1 MLSKMKNYRL
11 EWNYPRYIYYSE
23 TRNLKERVKKIFI
36 VSAMNFF
43 PNNINVIVFDLS
55 KENLYLNLYILF
67 QLLEKFFLTSS
78 IARSSFKVR
87 KCNDILISN
96 SKVMVVKV
104 VSFTTRSEINFLVIT
119 MINAQVIMP
128 LSSLKHYISIS
139 KHNFALRVTDEV
151 S

>member
-1 MLSKMKNYRL
+1 MPSKMKNYRF
-11 EWNYPRYIYYSE
+11 EWNYSRYIYYNE

-78 IARSSFKVR
+78 IARSSEK
-87 KCNDILISN
+87 
-96 SKVMVVKV
+96 M
-104 VSFTTRSEINFLVIT
+104 
-119 MINAQVIMP
+119 Q
-128 LSSLKHYISIS
+128 
-139 KHNFALRVTDEV
+139 
-151 S
+151 